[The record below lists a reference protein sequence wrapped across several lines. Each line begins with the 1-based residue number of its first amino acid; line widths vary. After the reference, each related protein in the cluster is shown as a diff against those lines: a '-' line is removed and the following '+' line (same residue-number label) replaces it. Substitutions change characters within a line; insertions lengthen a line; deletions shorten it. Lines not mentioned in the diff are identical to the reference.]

1 MKSTISASGKSEVTG
16 VGAPPSLALVVQY
29 AIDATGLPRRA
40 ELRKWLRA
48 ALRRDAEV
56 TLRIV
61 AEDEGRAL
69 NREYR
74 KRDYA
79 TNVLTFVYQ
88 EELDGLVGDIVLCAP
103 VVEREATEQR
113 KPLTAHFAHLV
124 IHGALHLQ
132 GYDHEDD
139 SDAQAMEASE
149 VQILARLGYDN
160 PYL

>member
-1 MKSTISASGKSEVTG
+1 MKSTTSASGKSEVTG
-16 VGAPPSLALVVQY
+16 VEAPPSLALVVQY

-61 AEDEGRAL
+61 SEDEGRAL

>member
-1 MKSTISASGKSEVTG
+1 MKSTISANARSKATG
-16 VGAPPSLALVVQY
+16 VEAAPSLTLVVQY
-29 AIDATGLPRRA
+29 AIEVTGLPSRR
-40 ELRKWLRA
+40 ELRKWLHA
-48 ALRRDAEV
+48 ALRHDAEV

-61 AEDEGRAL
+61 AEDEGRTL

-88 EELDGLVGDIVLCAP
+88 EALEGLVGDIVLCAP
-103 VVEREATEQR
+103 VVAREAAEQR
-113 KPLTAHFAHLV
+113 KPLAAHYAHLV

-139 SDAQAMEASE
+139 GDAQAMEADE
-149 VQILARLGYDN
+149 IQILTRLGYDN